1 MKQLQFVLPA
11 GEELP
16 SPHLVGA
23 GREQG
28 RTRPESVRLS
38 VQIELSL
45 EGKAMMCRQLVGAI
59 QRPITATRS
68 HVEEGLELRPD
79 SLEGIHFLIITFL
92 SITAQYVPASL
103 SQGSIHPFQASKHG
117 EQGGSICGE
126 LLRLGALQSVNTVDK
141 VVSKHKVNPVQS
153 REPSQI
159 TRAGET
165 KDIEPE
171 HSFGMGQ
178 SVPRLALFTPK
189 QEGCP
194 EETGNTKKSSFPH
207 TPDAAA
213 RTPVRLK
220 VCAGARGGG
229 HYPPAGRDF
238 FFFLIPGT

>member
-16 SPHLVGA
+16 SEHLVGA

-38 VQIELSL
+38 VESQLSL
-45 EGKAMMCRQLVGAI
+45 ERKAMTCRQLVGAI

-68 HVEEGLELRPD
+68 RVEEGLELRPD
-79 SLEGIHFLIITFL
+79 SLEGLHFLIITFL

-117 EQGGSICGE
+117 EQAGSICGE
-126 LLRLGALQSVNTVDK
+126 LLRLGALQGFDTVDK
-141 VVSKHKVNPVQS
+141 IVSKHKVNLVQS
-153 REPSQI
+153 REPGQI

-178 SVPRLALFTPK
+178 SVP
-189 QEGCP
+189 
-194 EETGNTKKSSFPH
+194 
-207 TPDAAA
+207 
-213 RTPVRLK
+213 PVK
-220 VCAGARGGG
+220 MFAGTA
-229 HYPPAGRDF
+229 
-238 FFFLIPGT
+238 